1 MTNHYLWNRIAGPD
15 PALRAADADRE
26 RVGDRLRQSHAEG
39 RLDMAEFQQRLERC
53 YRAKT
58 IGELGELV
66 RDLPR
71 QAAQEERQSLGW
83 LRAGRWALSPLAL
96 ILVVLMVASAASG
109 HHVLWLWIPL
119 GFLFWRMSWWRRR
132 RWLASARRE
141 PGEWV

>member
-1 MTNHYLWNRIAGPD
+1 
-15 PALRAADADRE
+15 
-26 RVGDRLRQSHAEG
+26 
-39 RLDMAEFQQRLERC
+39 MAEFQQRLERC

-71 QAAQEERQSLGW
+71 QEAQRERQSLEW

-119 GFLFWRMSWWRRR
+119 VFLFCRMSWWRRR